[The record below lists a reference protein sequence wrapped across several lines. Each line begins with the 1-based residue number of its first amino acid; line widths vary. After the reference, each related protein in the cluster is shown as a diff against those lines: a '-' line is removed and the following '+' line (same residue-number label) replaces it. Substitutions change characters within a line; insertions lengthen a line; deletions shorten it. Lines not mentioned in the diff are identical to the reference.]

1 MIRFREHNA
10 EVLYA
15 EDPIVQVDRADV
27 EFLVER
33 AAKNPRKRIR
43 LCAHRSVN
51 DKLHEM
57 LIVHARECY
66 VRPHKHLTKS
76 ESFHVISGVV
86 DIVLLDETGGIIEV
100 VPMGDYSTGRKFFY
114 RLADPHYHTLLIR
127 SEYVV
132 FHEITNGPFNRAD
145 TIFAPWSP
153 EQEDARGAKQFLEK
167 LAGDVGQFLARKKR

>member
-15 EDPIVQVDRADV
+15 EDPIVQVDQRDI
-27 EFLVER
+27 EFLVAR
-33 AAKNPRKRIR
+33 AARNPRKRIR
-43 LCAHRSVN
+43 LCAHKDVN

-66 VRPHKHLTKS
+66 VRPHKHLAKS
-76 ESFHVISGVV
+76 ESFHVISGLV
-86 DIVLLDETGGIIEV
+86 DIALLDEAGSLVEV
-100 VPMGDYSTGRKFFY
+100 ISMGSYDSGRKFYY

-127 SEYVV
+127 SDYVI
-132 FHEITNGPFNRAD
+132 FHETTNGPFDRAD

-153 EQEDARGAKQFLEK
+153 ELEDVAGAKRFMEELDQK
-167 LAGDVGQFLARKKR
+167 VQGHLAK

>member
-15 EDPIVQVDRADV
+15 EDPIVQVDQRDI
-27 EFLVER
+27 EFLVAR

-43 LCAHRSVN
+43 LCSHKDVN

-66 VRPHKHLTKS
+66 VRPHKHLAKS
-76 ESFHVISGVV
+76 ESFHVINGVV
-86 DIVLLDETGGIIEV
+86 DVALLDEAGKLVDVIA
-100 VPMGDYSTGRKFFY
+100 MGDYASGKKFYY

-127 SEYVV
+127 SDYVI

-153 EQEDARGAKQFLEK
+153 EETDPVAVNDFVSRLDREVKGW
-167 LAGDVGQFLARKKR
+167 R

>member
-15 EDPIVQVDRADV
+15 EDPIVQVDQRDI
-27 EFLVER
+27 ELLVAR

-43 LCAHRSVN
+43 LCAHKDVN

-66 VRPHKHLTKS
+66 VRPHKHLAKS
-76 ESFHVISGVV
+76 ESFHVIKGIV
-86 DIVLLDETGGIIEV
+86 DIALLDEAGQLAEV
-100 VPMGDYSTGRKFFY
+100 IPMGDYASGRTFYY
-114 RLADPHYHTLLIR
+114 RLADPYYHTLLIR
-127 SEYVV
+127 SDYVI

-153 EQEDARGAKQFLEK
+153 EETDPVAV
-167 LAGDVGQFLARKKR
+167 AGFVSRLAREVEGRH